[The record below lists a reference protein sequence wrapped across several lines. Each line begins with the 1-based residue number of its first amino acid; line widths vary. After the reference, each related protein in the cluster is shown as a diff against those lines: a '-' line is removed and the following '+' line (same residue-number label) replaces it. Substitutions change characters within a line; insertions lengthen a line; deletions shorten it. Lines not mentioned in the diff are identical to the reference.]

1 MQNEVNEIEVVENS
15 NPENQD
21 AIRPVLE
28 VGNFRDA
35 LSIQVEAGQFSQ
47 FFALI
52 EQRSQARDNRLE
64 ENLHRQELIIQAS
77 EVLYPQNGFFRDCGR
92 SSSLRSMSNFSKTVI
107 CSLAITGEAV
117 GIIAGYHYFKS
128 PENAMNGTNI
138 AEANIT
144 EANILRNATE
154 TKYDDRIQ
162 EYSSYAMAGIFS
174 LVALALLSGKIID
187 NFKSR
192 RSRGEAQEGAPQN
205 EMTNRVNQQANT
217 THLVADIVMAPLTA
231 NAQLNLGL

>member
-1 MQNEVNEIEVVENS
+1 MQNAVNEIEVVENS

-21 AIRPVLE
+21 AIRPVPE
-28 VGNFRDA
+28 VGNFRNA
-35 LSIQVEAGQFSQ
+35 LSRRVEIGEFNN

-52 EQRSQARDNRLE
+52 EQGSQARDNRFQ
-64 ENLHRQELIIQAS
+64 ENLHRQELLIQAS
-77 EVLYPQNGFFRDCGR
+77 EVLHPQHGFLRDCNR
-92 SSSLRSMSNFSKTVI
+92 SSSIRSMSNFSKTVI

-138 AEANIT
+138 TEANIT

-174 LVALALLSGKIID
+174 LVALALLSRKIID

-205 EMTNRVNQQANT
+205 DITNRVNQQENT
-217 THLVADIVMAPLTA
+217 THLVADIAMAPLTA
-231 NAQLNLGL
+231 IAQSNLGL

>member
-1 MQNEVNEIEVVENS
+1 MQNAVNEIEVVENS

-35 LSIQVEAGQFSQ
+35 LSRQVETGEFNQ

-52 EQRSQARDNRLE
+52 EQRSQARDNRFQ
-64 ENLHRQELIIQAS
+64 ENLHRQELLIQAS
-77 EVLYPQNGFFRDCGR
+77 EVLHPRNRF
-92 SSSLRSMSNFSKTVI
+92 LRNYIDSPSILLMNNLSKTVL
-107 CSLAITGEAV
+107 CYLALTAEVIG
-117 GIIAGYHYFKS
+117 GIAGYCYIKY

-138 AEANIT
+138 T
-144 EANILRNATE
+144 EANILRSEMDSRNNCME
-154 TKYDDRIQ
+154 EKIPI
-162 EYSSYAMAGIFS
+162 AMFAIPSVLLLG
-174 LVALALLSGKIID
+174 LVSTKIID

-205 EMTNRVNQQANT
+205 DITNRVNQQANT
-217 THLVADIVMAPLTA
+217 THLVADIAMVP
-231 NAQLNLGL
+231 NH

>member
-1 MQNEVNEIEVVENS
+1 MQNEVNEIDVVENS

-92 SSSLRSMSNFSKTVI
+92 SSSLRSMSYFSKTVI
-107 CSLAITGEAV
+107 CSLATTLQAV
-117 GIIAGYHYFKS
+117 GGIAAYHYIKS
-128 PENAMNGTNI
+128 PENAMNGT
-138 AEANIT
+138 NIT

-174 LVALALLSGKIID
+174 LVALALLSRKIID

-192 RSRGEAQEGAPQN
+192 RSRGEAREGAPQN
-205 EMTNRVNQQANT
+205 DITNRVNQQANT

-231 NAQLNLGL
+231 NAQLNLDL